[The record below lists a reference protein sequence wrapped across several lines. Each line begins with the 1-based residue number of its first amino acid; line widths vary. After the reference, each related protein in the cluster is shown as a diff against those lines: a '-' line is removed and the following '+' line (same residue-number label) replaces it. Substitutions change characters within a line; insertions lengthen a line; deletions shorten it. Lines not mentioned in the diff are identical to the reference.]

1 MKSGCRSGAW
11 LLILICAVLCLF
23 SCGQKGTTPEG
34 SGEASRSGDSESGTK
49 PVEPSAGGLELVRD
63 GVAMV
68 TVVYPQYLPDAQ
80 KCAVTLTEGLMGIT
94 AASPVLQDDFLRA
107 GEQHDPDTVEI
118 LVGYTNYAESLQ
130 VMSRLSYGDYAVE
143 VIGNKVV
150 VAAAYTEALEQAV
163 YELDRVF
170 RNQYDAETNS
180 ITLPTETVLQGNVA
194 GDNLRAI
201 PQMGEGINAP
211 AIVSCGN
218 DTYMLYVGGATDG
231 NFTDYCA
238 TLREAGF
245 EQLRSSA
252 KGSNRY
258 ATYAKGNVCVEVNY
272 YPANREMRCIVL
284 PENVY
289 AAGSEY
295 DLTQVF
301 SGTTEPLLT
310 QVGLNYTQVINGM
323 SYVLRT
329 QENTFIVID
338 GGMDGQGEETAIYDL
353 MVEQSGTETPVIAAW
368 ILTHPHN
375 DHIGAIADFITRYG
389 GQIVPERIIFNF
401 ADDQFLSTSGNDYH
415 VKSYGVIKRALSG
428 KWKEC
433 KVIKPHTGQKLLID
447 GVEFEILHTV
457 EEVYPDTDA
466 MLRNNANS
474 MVFTM
479 KTAGRSILIT
489 GDISGTYGT
498 EMLGW
503 YGNELR
509 CDILQ
514 VIHHAR
520 THGSISFYKAAA
532 PTIALWPTSRASD
545 EEYGSQN
552 YNVWLRDNVPNN
564 VYCYNGTA
572 TVDLLTMKIRQSGS

>member
-23 SCGQKGTTPEG
+23 SCGQKGTAPG
-34 SGEASRSGDSESGTK
+34 SSGDASRSEDSEIGTE
-49 PVEPSAGGLELVRD
+49 PAEPSAGGLELVRN
-63 GVAMV
+63 GMAKV
-68 TVVYPQYLPDAQ
+68 TVVYPQYLPDAK
-80 KCAVTLTEGLMGIT
+80 KCAVTLTEELTGIT
-94 AASPVLQDDFLRA
+94 AASPVLQDDFLRE

-118 LVGYTNYAESLQ
+118 LVGYTNYAESVQ

-150 VAAAYTEALEQAV
+150 VAAAYTAALEQAV
-163 YELDRVF
+163 YELGRIF
-170 RNQYDAETNS
+170 RNHYHAETNS
-180 ITLPTETVLQGNVA
+180 VILPTETALQGNAA
-194 GDNLRAI
+194 GENLREI
-201 PQMGEGINAP
+201 PQMGEGIHAP

-218 DTYMLYVGGATDG
+218 DTYMLYVSGATDG
-231 NFTDYCA
+231 NYTDYCA
-238 TLREAGF
+238 TLRQAGF
-245 EQLRSSA
+245 EQLRTSA

-289 AAGSEY
+289 VAGSEY
-295 DLTQVF
+295 DLTKVF
-301 SGTTEPLLT
+301 SGTAVPLLT

-338 GGMDGQGEETAIYDL
+338 GGMGGQGEETAIYNL
-353 MVEQSGTETPVIAAW
+353 MVEQSGMETPVIAAW

-375 DHIGAIADFITRYG
+375 DHIGAISDFITRYG
-389 GQIVPERIIFNF
+389 GRIVPERIIFNF
-401 ADDQFLSTSGNDYH
+401 ADDKILGTAGNDCDG
-415 VKSYGVIKRALSG
+415 KSYGVIKRALSG
-428 KWKEC
+428 KWKDC
-433 KVIKPHTGQKLLID
+433 RVIKPHTGQKLLID
-447 GVEFEILHTV
+447 GVEIEILHTA

-474 MVFTM
+474 MTFTM

-489 GDISGTYGT
+489 GDISSTYGT
-498 EMLGW
+498 EMIGW
-503 YGNELR
+503 YGNELK

-520 THGSISFYKAAA
+520 THGSIAFYKAAA
-532 PTIALWPTSRASD
+532 PTIALWPTSRTSD
-545 EEYGSQN
+545 EEYGSRD
-552 YNVWLRDNVPNN
+552 YNAWLRDNVPHN

-572 TVDLLTMKIRQSGS
+572 TVNLLTMEIRQ